1 MRILLISYYFP
12 PSNAIGAKR
21 ADSFFNLFIKKGF
34 HVDVISGFLDI
45 KKNNTDIHN
54 SRPITN
60 FFKKLKH
67 KLSIDLIFRS
77 IDKSLFSRFFLS
89 SLKKIKKLTKPHI
102 IIVSYKPSS
111 VIYLGIFAKIIFKAK
126 LIVDLR
132 DLISQIGVKNKKPVF
147 HYLDTC
153 LDKFLL
159 SFADEIITVSDVC
172 RSKSEKIYNR
182 KVHEI
187 QNGIDGKILN
197 FNSTNNNNFKILY
210 AGTFSSER
218 TLKNTLFFLD
228 QYNINFELLVASSMK
243 PNNTDERITWKG
255 YLSKLELNKLVSSSD
270 ALLLLEGMTINSF
283 ENIPAKIF
291 DYLKF
296 NKPILID
303 CNPESQVSQMITKIN
318 KGLNIH
324 NPMSNLNLFI
334 KNYNTT
340 KDIEIYSREY
350 QNNKLMRIIEKL

>member
-12 PSNAIGAKR
+12 PSNAVGAKR
-21 ADSFFNLFIKKGF
+21 ADSFFNSFIKKGF
-34 HVDVISGFLDI
+34 KVDVISGFHDFD
-45 KKNNTDIHN
+45 KNKTDVNN
-54 SRPITN
+54 SSPTIT
-60 FFKKLKH
+60 FLKKLKH
-67 KLSIDLIFRS
+67 KISIDLIFRS
-77 IDKSLFSRFFLS
+77 IDKSLFSKFFIS
-89 SLKKIKKLTKPHI
+89 SVKKIRKLNKPEL

-132 DLISQIGVKNKKPVF
+132 DLISQIGVKNKKPIF

-159 SFADEIITVSDVC
+159 SFADEIITVSDLC
-172 RSKSEKIYNR
+172 RSKSEKTYKR

-187 QNGIDGKILN
+187 QNGIDGKILK
-197 FNSTNNNNFKILY
+197 FNSVNNNNFKILY
-210 AGTFSSER
+210 GGTFSSER
-218 TLKNTLFFLD
+218 TLENILFFLD
-228 QYNINFELLVASSMK
+228 QHNINFELLVASSMK

-291 DYLKF
+291 EYLKF

-303 CNPESQVSQMITKIN
+303 CNPESQVSQMITQIN

-324 NPMSNLNLFI
+324 NPKANLNLFI
-334 KNYNTT
+334 KNYNTS
-340 KDIEIYSREY
+340 KDIEIHSREY
-350 QNNKLMRIIEKL
+350 QNNKLLRIIEKF

>member
-12 PSNAIGAKR
+12 PSNAVGAKR
-21 ADSFFNLFIKKGF
+21 ANSFFNSFIKKGF
-34 HVDVISGFLDI
+34 KVDVISDFHDFD
-45 KKNNTDIHN
+45 KNKTDIN
-54 SRPITN
+54 TSSPTIT
-60 FFKKLKH
+60 FLKKLKH
-67 KLSIDLIFRS
+67 KISIDLIFRS
-77 IDKSLFSRFFLS
+77 IDKSLFSKFFIS
-89 SLKKIKKLTKPHI
+89 SLKKIRKLNKPEL

-159 SFADEIITVSDVC
+159 SFADEIITVSDLC
-172 RSKSEKIYNR
+172 RSKSEKTYKR

-187 QNGIDGKILN
+187 QNGIDGEILK
-197 FNSTNNNNFKILY
+197 FNSSSNNNFKILY

-218 TLKNTLFFLD
+218 TLENTLLFLD
-228 QYNINFELLVASSMK
+228 QHNINFELLVASSMK

-255 YLSKLELNKLVSSSD
+255 YLSKSELNKLVSSSD

-291 DYLKF
+291 EYLKF

-303 CNPESQVSQMITKIN
+303 CNPESQVSQMITQIN

-324 NPMSNLNLFI
+324 NPKANLNLFI
-334 KNYNTT
+334 KNYNTS
-340 KDIEIYSREY
+340 KDIEIHSREY
-350 QNNKLMRIIEKL
+350 QNNKLLRIIEKF